1 MEKNK
6 KGGEK
11 MKMSYEK
18 KKWAYDMWCLG
29 YTQKQ
34 IAEALNVCRTT
45 IQRVLKD
52 KPRIRPI
59 LVYKGGN
66 NNG

>member
-1 MEKNK
+1 
-6 KGGEK
+6 

-29 YTQKQ
+29 YAQKQ
-34 IAEALNVCRTT
+34 ISEALNVCMTT

>member
-1 MEKNK
+1 
-6 KGGEK
+6 

-29 YTQKQ
+29 YTQMQ
-34 IAEALNVCRTT
+34 IAEALNVCEKT

-59 LVYKGGN
+59 LVYKGGAE
-66 NNG
+66 

>member
-1 MEKNK
+1 
-6 KGGEK
+6 

-34 IAEALNVCRTT
+34 IADALNVCRLT

-52 KPRIRPI
+52 KPRIRPTLI
-59 LVYKGGN
+59 YKGGDI
-66 NNG
+66 NG